1 MIILTDRYPQI
12 QNYGFNDGPLLA
24 NAINSQNFIE
34 KNTARLELN
43 LYGYSNM
50 VYPDIAIK
58 LLGDIEV
65 LYNRRKN
72 DMTYDLIKM
81 KQEIIKNLSFSENT
95 KVFEI
100 DATLDKFEIKKK
112 KFST

>member
-1 MIILTDRYPQI
+1 MHPEFLSTS
-12 QNYGFNDGPLLA
+12 A
-24 NAINSQNFIE
+24 NFGIAPN
-34 KNTARLELN
+34 KAALE
-43 LYGYSNM
+43 
-50 VYPDIAIK
+50 VVAIK

-112 KFST
+112 ILNIIGEFMSIK